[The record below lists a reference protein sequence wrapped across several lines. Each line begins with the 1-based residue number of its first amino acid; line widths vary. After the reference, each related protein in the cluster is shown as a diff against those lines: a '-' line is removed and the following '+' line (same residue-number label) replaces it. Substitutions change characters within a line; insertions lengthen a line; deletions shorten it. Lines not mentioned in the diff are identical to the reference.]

1 MKSQIFALLLAVL
14 IGIAYAQK
22 NVTVVCTSCPIST
35 CASGFCFT
43 ITGSSFNETLCV
55 SQGKKCSTG
64 VNAQIQLNN
73 CSVDYSST
81 SCNRGICLYT
91 LNPVALLGATCDA
104 QYTEAITCGTCVA
117 NAGCGSSF
125 CQGVLKSPNTNAQI
139 GCVNYCPNPANT
151 TRNVQACANG
161 FDAIGG

>member
-1 MKSQIFALLLAVL
+1 MKSQISVLLLVAL

-22 NVTVVCTSCPIST
+22 NVTVVCATCPIST
-35 CASGFCFT
+35 CASGYSFT

-55 SQGKKCSTG
+55 SQGKTCNTG
-64 VNAQIQLNN
+64 VNAQFQLNN
-73 CSVDYSST
+73 CSVDYLST

-91 LNPVALLGATCDA
+91 LKPVSLLGATCDT
-104 QYTEAITCGTCVA
+104 QYTETITCGTCIA

-125 CQGVLKSPNTNAQI
+125 CQGVLKPPNVNPQI
-139 GCVNYCPNPANT
+139 GCVSSCPNPANT
-151 TRNVQACANG
+151 TKTVQACANG